1 MEKVKV
7 IFKEVARIS
16 IRETALF
23 IEEKGY
29 PETALKFTERLYQF
43 GSTLADFPNKYPLCR
58 FPILSK
64 QNLHCAVFEHKYIFI
79 YKVAKNKLVIFNVIH
94 VKTLK

>member
-23 IEEKGY
+23 IEKKGY

-43 GSTLADFPNKYPLCR
+43 GSALADFPNKYPLCR
-58 FPILSK
+58 FSKLSK
-64 QNLHCAVFEHKYIFI
+64 QNLHCAVFEHKYIFNLQSSQKQI
-79 YKVAKNKLVIFNVIH
+79 GYF
-94 VKTLK
+94 